1 MEKHYHR
8 RPVGNFFILPSLQ
21 FGLIKK
27 IVAAV
32 LLSTFVCIGSM
43 LLLYWIT
50 YRSVAF
56 YRVILDASMDISSRE
71 NIIFILLPSLAIAA
85 VVNVVI
91 GFFIGMYASRKYAV
105 PIYKLEQWIGFL
117 NEGKFT
123 AQLQFREKREM
134 KELTMSCNSLAYKL
148 RNDLLTIRSHTD
160 NLLAIEEA
168 KSEAVKIDEI
178 LATMELDSDP
188 IEVHTQYYK
197 VGGRKKG
204 HGE

>member
-27 IVAAV
+27 IVAPV

-117 NEGKFT
+117 NEEMVTYRVHGANFWLGKSV
-123 AQLQFREKREM
+123 AERV
-134 KELTMSCNSLAYKL
+134 
-148 RNDLLTIRSHTD
+148 D
-160 NLLAIEEA
+160 
-168 KSEAVKIDEI
+168 
-178 LATMELDSDP
+178 ATMEVVRFLAKNVDHRYRQAWNDSLMPQRRSFVHRIRELMDR
-188 IEVHTQYYK
+188 IYQKCEVM
-197 VGGRKKG
+197 GR
-204 HGE
+204 